1 MARLWYYFV
10 MNEGLSQQEADV
22 RLRRYGPNEIAER
35 KKLSGLVDFIIRFKN
50 PLILILLIAACISAF
65 FGDPTSASIIVA
77 IVFLSVLLDFINTH
91 KSEKAAEALKSRVQ
105 INTTVIRDG
114 VSRELPLHLVV
125 PGDVVLLTAGN
136 LIPADGRVIEAKDFF
151 LNESSL
157 TGESFPG
164 EKVVDSPVYM
174 GNSVVTGFGKMVVT
188 STGRETKYG
197 AIAQTLAQTQQPTDF
212 DRGIKDFS
220 YLIMRITFALV
231 IFVFFINA
239 FLKHDILESF
249 LFAAA
254 LAVGLTPEL
263 LPMIIAINLSKG
275 SLIMA
280 KHGVIVKKLSAIQ
293 TFGSMDVLCTDKTGT
308 LTEDRIVLIKCID
321 ERGNPDPNDM
331 IFHYSYLSSI
341 YHSGFENPLDTA
353 IKDFK
358 KIDTSDYTKVDE
370 IPFDFERRRSSIVV
384 DERDVVSGMS
394 KRILISKGAPE
405 AIFAISSLQSAK
417 EKTVTSDNGI
427 ERAMKAYEGLSSAGF
442 RVIALS
448 VKTVMDMKE
457 VYIKDDEKDMTF
469 VGFVA
474 FLDPAKEGVS
484 ETLKNLMQHNIKI
497 KILTGDSELVSQKIA
512 ADIGLTLDGT
522 ILGSDVDDMTD
533 EILRE
538 RVEMTTLFARLAPEQ
553 KVRVITALRKNGHV
567 VGYLGDGIN
576 DAPSLRA
583 ADVGV
588 SVNNAVDVA
597 KDSADLIL
605 IEKSLDDLIR
615 GVAEGRTIFSNTL
628 KYLMMALSSNFGN
641 MFSMAGASLLL
652 PFLPMLPVQVL
663 LNNLLYDSSQFAIPL
678 DNVDAEDIIRPRKL
692 NIHFVKRFMVVFG
705 LLSSVFDFVTF
716 GLLFF
721 VVHLTAGAFQTGWFL
736 ESMATQILVIY
747 IIRTR
752 KVAFFQSLPSWS
764 VVTSTL
770 VVLGLAVYFAF
781 GHVASLFK
789 FDPLSLQLVGII
801 ALVVFVYLVCAE
813 LTKRWFY
820 RKVVFSLKGN

>member
-1 MARLWYYFV
+1 
-10 MNEGLSQQEADV
+10 N
-22 RLRRYGPNEIAER
+22 
-35 KKLSGLVDFIIRFKN
+35 
-50 PLILILLIAACISAF
+50 
-65 FGDPTSASIIVA
+65 
-77 IVFLSVLLDFINTH
+77 
-91 KSEKAAEALKSRVQ
+91 
-105 INTTVIRDG
+105 
-114 VSRELPLHLVV
+114 
-125 PGDVVLLTAGN
+125 
-136 LIPADGRVIEAKDFF
+136 
-151 LNESSL
+151 
-157 TGESFPG
+157 
-164 EKVVDSPVYM
+164 PVYM
-174 GNSVVTGFGKMVVT
+174 GSSVVTGYGKMIVT

-197 AIAQTLAQTQQPTDF
+197 KIAQTLAQTQQPTDF

-321 ERGNPDPNDM
+321 ERGNPDPDDM

-358 KIDTSDYTKVDE
+358 KIDTSRYTKVDE

-384 DERDVVSGMS
+384 DQRGDTDGSGSWGGAS

-405 AIFAISSLQSAK
+405 AILAISSLKNAK
-417 EKTVTSDNGI
+417 NNSDRNDGVS
-427 ERAMKAYEGLSSAGF
+427 RAMKEYEGLSAAGF

-448 VKTVMDMKE
+448 IKKVTDMKE
-457 VYIKDDEKDMTF
+457 VYTKDDEKDMTF

-484 ETLKNLMQHNIKI
+484 ATLKNLIQHNISI

-512 ADIGLTLDGT
+512 ADIGLALDGT
-522 ILGSDVDDMTD
+522 MLGSDVEEMTD
-533 EILRE
+533 ELLRE
-538 RVEMTTLFARLAPEQ
+538 RVETTTLFARLAPEQ
-553 KVRVITALRKNGHV
+553 KVRVIAALRKNGHV

-721 VVHLTAGAFQTGWFL
+721 VFHLTAGAFQTGWFL

-752 KVAFFQSLPSWS
+752 KIAFFQSLPSWS
-764 VVTSTL
+764 VVSSTL

-801 ALVVFVYLVCAE
+801 ALVVFVYLLCAE